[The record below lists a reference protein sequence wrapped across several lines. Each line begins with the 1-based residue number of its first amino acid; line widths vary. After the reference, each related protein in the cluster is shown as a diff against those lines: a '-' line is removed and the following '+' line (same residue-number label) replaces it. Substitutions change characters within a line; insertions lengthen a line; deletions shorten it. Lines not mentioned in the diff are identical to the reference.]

1 MTDQPIVLDTAPAVA
16 NTPTHAVIW
25 LHGLGA
31 DGNDFV
37 PIVPYL
43 GLPADAAVR
52 FIFPHAP
59 HQPVTCNGGY
69 VMRAW
74 YDIISLEP
82 DSREVDLAG
91 LQASR
96 TTIRELI
103 AAQNAAG
110 IPCARIILAGFSQG
124 GAVAYTTAL
133 SHPEPLA
140 GVIALSTYLPTI
152 PLLDAEGC
160 SAPHSTPF
168 FCAHGTHDD
177 VVSPALGEQAR
188 NYLQA
193 QGYHPEWH
201 TWPMGHEVNLDE
213 IRAIGAWLSQ
223 RLK

>member
-1 MTDQPIVLDTAPAVA
+1 MTDQPIVLDPASPA
-16 NTPTHAVIW
+16 THAVIW

-31 DGNDFV
+31 EANAFV

-96 TTIRELI
+96 ATVRELI
-103 AAQNAAG
+103 AEQNAAG

-160 SAPHSTPF
+160 TAPRSTPF
-168 FCAHGTHDD
+168 FCAHGSHDD
-177 VVSPALGEQAR
+177 VVSLGLGEQAR
-188 NYLQA
+188 DYLQA
-193 QGYHPEWH
+193 QGYQPEWH